1 MNDRIAAVAA
11 AVAAK
16 NYDLIDQEPD
26 NDMLHLS
33 KLLRH
38 YKLRTVSGWEV
49 SPADWVSVK
58 AQEWRSPSVYLYKM
72 YDDNFAKGKPSH
84 VLFMYAQAILRA
96 CEDNVYQR
104 DWWTENYLFTSEDLE
119 LEMESV

>member
-1 MNDRIAAVAA
+1 MTDRIAAVAA
-11 AVAAK
+11 AVAAS
-16 NYDLIDQEPD
+16 NCDLIDHEQD
-26 NDMLHLS
+26 NDALYMS
-33 KLLRH
+33 RMLRH

-84 VLFMYAQAILRA
+84 VLFMYAQAIMRA

-104 DWWTENYLFTSEDLE
+104 GWWTENYLFTSEDLE
-119 LEMESV
+119 MELV